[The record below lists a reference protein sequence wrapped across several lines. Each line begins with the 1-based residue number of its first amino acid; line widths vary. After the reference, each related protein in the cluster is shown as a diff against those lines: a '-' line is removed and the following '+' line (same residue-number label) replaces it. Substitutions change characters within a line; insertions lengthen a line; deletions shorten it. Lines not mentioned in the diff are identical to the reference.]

1 VKARSVKLTGVA
13 AVAIIGFAG
22 LILGSC
28 GVEGEQTF
36 RPVKPSDIPFS
47 LAVGTSAPSTTTS
60 SSTTI
65 PVPITT
71 IPRSTTTSTTIP
83 TIPISLYFVR
93 GDGKLLSITRQRPK
107 PSDVTQLLKELTGGP
122 ISSDSPSGLR
132 TVVKPEHVRSVKKLP
147 SGVAEV
153 VVTPA
158 FSDLGSQQQLAIA
171 QLVYTFTEEGGVGQV
186 SFSDTAGTALPV
198 PTLKGDGVLKS
209 PVSREDYPA
218 AVAT

>member
-1 VKARSVKLTGVA
+1 MRTGSVKLTGGA
-13 AVAIIGFAG
+13 AVAVIALAG
-22 LILGSC
+22 LTLGSC

-36 RPVKPSDIPFS
+36 RAVKPSDIPFS

-65 PVPITT
+65 AVPITT
-71 IPRSTTTSTTIP
+71 IPRSTTTSSTIP
-83 TIPISLYFVR
+83 TTPVSLYFVR
-93 GDGKLLSITRQRPK
+93 GDGKLVSVIRQRPK
-107 PSDVTQLLKELTGGP
+107 PIDLTQVLKELTGGTTT
-122 ISSDSPSGLR
+122 SDPSGLR

-186 SFSDTAGTALPV
+186 SFSDTAGASLPV

-209 PVSREDYPA
+209 PVSREDYPL